1 MLFEALFCRSSKSL
15 DVSKKSFGVSV
26 LWTKF
31 FLFSIQA
38 DGYNFLFSARGS
50 VKQDRNLVIKYCWH
64 FEETSDYYVIEF
76 SFQQKKKTKKK
87 KWLPFSFFNLFHISG
102 VADSKAKNVDPKRNK
117 RFWAIN
123 ANSCFFFSFTFNFSI
138 FCFLSLSSHALCFT
152 LIHYF

>member
-76 SFQQKKKTKKK
+76 SSQQKKKKKRKNGYLFRFLICFIFLALQIQRRKMSIRQETKD
-87 KWLPFSFFNLFHISG
+87 FEQ
-102 VADSKAKNVDPKRNK
+102 
-117 RFWAIN
+117 
-123 ANSCFFFSFTFNFSI
+123 
-138 FCFLSLSSHALCFT
+138 
-152 LIHYF
+152 